1 MKKICTFFALSIMA
15 MSVMAAETVLWEG
28 SWYVSW
34 EYAEDDAANAEHRE
48 WKQLGQEDF
57 ASYAEGTT
65 VCFYMEQAEG
75 ATYAKY
81 QIDNW
86 SWTQLPG
93 QEPTDFSVSTVAK
106 LPMNADV
113 KAAIAEGG
121 FAIHGHGFNVVKV
134 TLSDET
140 GEEPQE
146 PQEPQGDILW
156 EGDHFV
162 SWHHADGNPN
172 KEWKFLSKATFAGL
186 ADGATL
192 YFLFEAN
199 PIVIDPNL
207 TDDQLYSAY
216 KFDTE
221 WWTALPGYGQVDIE
235 NDTVATLVVTAE
247 IKALVAEQGF
257 AIHGHGINVKKVS
270 LSPIEIPEK
279 EEPEE
284 PGTETAVDNTTIPTN
299 ASRYNLMGQKVD
311 EHYKGVIILNGRK
324 MIVR

>member
-1 MKKICTFFALSIMA
+1 MKKIFTFFALSIMA

-34 EYAEDDAANAEHRE
+34 DEPEGSEHRE
-48 WKQLGQEDF
+48 WKHLGQADF
-57 ASYAEGTT
+57 AAYEVGTT

-75 ATYAKY
+75 AEYAKY
-81 QIDNW
+81 QIDKW
-86 SWTQLPG
+86 DWTQLPG
-93 QEPTDFSVSTVAK
+93 QTPTDFSASTVAK
-106 LPMNADV
+106 LPITQEV
-113 KAAIAEGG
+113 KDAIAAGG

-172 KEWKFLSKATFAGL
+172 KEWKFLSQATFAGL
-186 ADGATL
+186 ADDATL

-199 PIVIDPNL
+199 PIVIDPTN
-207 TDDQLYSAY
+207 TDDQEYSAY
-216 KFDTE
+216 KFDDG
-221 WWTALPGYGQVDIE
+221 WWGTLPGQGQIDFT

-247 IKALVAEQGF
+247 IKGIVAEKGF
-257 AIHGHGINVKKVS
+257 AIHGHGFNVKKVS
-270 LSPIEIPEK
+270 LSPIEIPTT
-279 EEPEE
+279 P
-284 PGTETAVDNTTIPTN
+284 PTAVENVATKNDGI
-299 ASRYNLMGQKVD
+299 RYNLMGQKVD
-311 EHYKGVIILNGRK
+311 ENYKGVIILNGRK